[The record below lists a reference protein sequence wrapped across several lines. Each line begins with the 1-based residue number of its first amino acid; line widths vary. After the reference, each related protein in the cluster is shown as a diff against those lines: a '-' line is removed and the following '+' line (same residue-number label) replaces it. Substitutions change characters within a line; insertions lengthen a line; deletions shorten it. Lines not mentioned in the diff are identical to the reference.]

1 MEFSQK
7 RIFGLDLVRSIAIL
21 LVLCAHG
28 LDFFLAPFLEESFIG
43 RIINRSLSFPLGF
56 FGVEL
61 FFILS
66 GFLIGGLI
74 IKELVEDGHWRYLL
88 NFYFRRWLRTLPL
101 YYLVV
106 LILVLFPIGAGFTWE
121 NLFFIQNFNSDTLAF
136 NPVSWSLSVE
146 EWFYFIVP
154 LIMLLTFRFIKK
166 KKRMYFMGISL
177 SIIILSLMARIL
189 LVVFKD
195 PSFDF
200 GVRKQMFFRL
210 DSIMFGVILAGIK
223 FYYKNLYKKI
233 VANRK
238 MVFIIAMVGLVLCEI
253 WFILHRDRITLDQSL
268 FSRTFFFTIV
278 SISCA
283 LFVISLETIKLPRT
297 IIVGKSVTTISILSY
312 GVYLLHFGIY
322 TLVQNLVTVN
332 SIFMGV
338 TSFLVSTIFVFILS
352 AIVYKFYELPIMNL
366 RSKLKIKNIN
376 EKEINK
382 ISTSG

>member
-28 LDFFLAPFLEESFIG
+28 LDFFLAPVLEESFIG

-74 IKELVEDGHWRYLL
+74 IKELVEDGHWRNLL
-88 NFYFRRWLRTLPL
+88 NFYFRRWIRTLPL

-106 LILVLFPIGAGFTWE
+106 LLLVLFPVGAGFTWE
-121 NLFFIQNFNSDTLAF
+121 NLFFIQNFNSGTLAF

-146 EWFYFIVP
+146 EWFYFTIP
-154 LIMLLTFRFIKK
+154 LIMLLTFRFIKGN
-166 KKRMYFMGISL
+166 KRTYFMGVSL
-177 SIIILSLMARIL
+177 SIIILSLIARIL
-189 LVVFKD
+189 LVVFTD

-200 GVRKQMFFRL
+200 GVRKQILFRL

-223 FYYKNLYKKI
+223 FYYKNLYRKI
-233 VANRK
+233 VDNRK
-238 MVFIIAMVGLVLCEI
+238 KVFIISMVALVLCEI
-253 WFILHRDRITLDQSL
+253 WFVLHRDRITLDQSL
-268 FSRTFFFTIV
+268 FSRTFFFDIV

-283 LFVISLETIKLPRT
+283 LFVISLETIKCPR
-297 IIVGKSVTTISILSY
+297 IIVVGKVITTISILSY

-322 TLVQNLVTVN
+322 TLMKKLVTVN
-332 SIFMGV
+332 SIFIGI
-338 TSFLVSTIFVFILS
+338 TSFVVSTVVVFILS
-352 AIVYKFYELPIMNL
+352 TIIYKFYELPIMNL
-366 RSKLKIKNIN
+366 RNKLKIKNTY
-376 EKEINK
+376 EKEVNK
-382 ISTSG
+382 ISKLG

>member
-28 LDFFLAPFLEESFIG
+28 LDFFLAPVLEESFIG

-74 IKELVEDGHWRYLL
+74 IKELVEDGHWRNLL
-88 NFYFRRWLRTLPL
+88 NFYFRRWIRTLPL

-106 LILVLFPIGAGFTWE
+106 LLLVLFPVGAGFTWE

-146 EWFYFIVP
+146 EWFYFTIP
-154 LIMLLTFRFIKK
+154 LIMLLTFRFIKGN
-166 KKRMYFMGISL
+166 KRTYFMGVSL
-177 SIIILSLMARIL
+177 SIIILSLIARIL
-189 LVVFKD
+189 LVVFTD

-200 GVRKQMFFRL
+200 GVRKQMLFRL

-223 FYYKNLYKKI
+223 FYYKNLYRKI
-233 VANRK
+233 VDNRK
-238 MVFIIAMVGLVLCEI
+238 KVFIISMVALVLCEI
-253 WFILHRDRITLDQSL
+253 WFVLHRDRITLDQSL
-268 FSRTFFFTIV
+268 FSRTFFFDIV

-283 LFVISLETIKLPRT
+283 LFVISLETIKCPR
-297 IIVGKSVTTISILSY
+297 IIVVGKVITTISILSY

-322 TLVQNLVTVN
+322 TLMKKLVTVN
-332 SIFMGV
+332 SIFIGI
-338 TSFLVSTIFVFILS
+338 TSFVVSTVFVFILS
-352 AIVYKFYELPIMNL
+352 TIIYKFYELPIMNL
-366 RSKLKIKNIN
+366 RNKLKIKNTY
-376 EKEINK
+376 EKEVNK
-382 ISTSG
+382 ISKLG

>member
-28 LDFFLAPFLEESFIG
+28 LDFFLAPVLEESFIG

-74 IKELVEDGHWRYLL
+74 IKELVEDGHWRNLL
-88 NFYFRRWLRTLPL
+88 NFYFRRWIRTLPL

-106 LILVLFPIGAGFTWE
+106 LLLVLFPVGAGFTWE

-146 EWFYFIVP
+146 EWFYFTIP
-154 LIMLLTFRFIKK
+154 LIMLLTFRFIKGN
-166 KKRMYFMGISL
+166 KRTYFMGVSL
-177 SIIILSLMARIL
+177 SIIILSLIARIL
-189 LVVFKD
+189 LVVFTD

-200 GVRKQMFFRL
+200 GVRKQILFRL

-223 FYYKNLYKKI
+223 FYYKNLYRKI
-233 VANRK
+233 VDNRK
-238 MVFIIAMVGLVLCEI
+238 KVFIISMVALVLCEI
-253 WFILHRDRITLDQSL
+253 WFVLHRDRITLDQSL
-268 FSRTFFFTIV
+268 FSRTFFFDIV

-283 LFVISLETIKLPRT
+283 LFVISLETIKCPR
-297 IIVGKSVTTISILSY
+297 IIVVGKVITTISILSY

-322 TLVQNLVTVN
+322 TLMKKLVTVN
-332 SIFMGV
+332 SIFIGI
-338 TSFLVSTIFVFILS
+338 TSFVVSTVVVFILS
-352 AIVYKFYELPIMNL
+352 TIIYKFYELPIMNL
-366 RSKLKIKNIN
+366 RNKLKIKNTY
-376 EKEINK
+376 EKEVNK
-382 ISTSG
+382 ISKLG